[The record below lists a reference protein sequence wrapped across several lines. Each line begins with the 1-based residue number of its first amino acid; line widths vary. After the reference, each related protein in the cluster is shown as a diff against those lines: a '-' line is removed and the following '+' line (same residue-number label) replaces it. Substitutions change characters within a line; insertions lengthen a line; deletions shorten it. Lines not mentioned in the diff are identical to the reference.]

1 MHHILFFGGVFVLV
15 SKAPYIAYLPIY
27 QLLFTEI
34 FKGKI
39 NWKKYKNLRKSL
51 RKIDFFFVV
60 VVNYLS
66 VWHVAS

>member
-39 NWKKYKNLRKSL
+39 NWKKKKSQAKSQEKL
-51 RKIDFFFVV
+51 LLLIIYRSDM
-60 VVNYLS
+60 LPA
-66 VWHVAS
+66 H